1 MAMVDVG
8 NSSLQ
13 RTAQVDVLY
22 VRFEINLSDM
32 QELLDCILYVSPDP
46 W

>member
-13 RTAQVDVLY
+13 VDSQVTAHVASLDLRVDNDKHGRSKL
-22 VRFEINLSDM
+22 
-32 QELLDCILYVSPDP
+32 
-46 W
+46 